1 MSKPRPETFKGD
13 FINGSFRK
21 AKQYDGSLKRQNPS
35 DLEDLVADFSFRRES
50 VNEAIEA
57 AKKAAPAWAR
67 QSWASRRA
75 AVLSIQADLK
85 KHAEPLAALIS
96 REVGK
101 PLWESKAEVQAMI
114 SKCEKTIRISEE
126 EQKHLATQGN
136 TRYRLRPLGV
146 VAVLGQST
154 FPGHLSNSHLIP
166 ALLSGNT
173 IILKPSEI
181 TPATGQLLAEL
192 FSSVPKGVI
201 NVIQGGPDIGELLA
215 THPGVNGVFLTG
227 TYQTGRKIT
236 QATLDQPGKL
246 LALQMGGK
254 CGCII
259 DADADIKAAALESVF
274 SSYATTG
281 QRCTATSRIFL
292 HKKIYE
298 AFVEKFTLLTKGL
311 RIGNPF
317 DADVFMGPM
326 ISLEARDKYL
336 ALLQDGTANGA
347 ERLFGGDAIERSRDG
362 VYVRPSLHKI
372 KKDAAPSRY
381 TQEEL
386 FGPDVALYAFTE
398 LEEAIEQ
405 ANQSE
410 YGLALSYFGK
420 KESNFE
426 EVLQTVKAGVIHWNR
441 GTISASGDLPFGGI
455 GKSGNFRPSGAWSL
469 RYSTHPVSTQAGPFL
484 TDPQKWP
491 PGFGRDGR

>member
-1 MSKPRPETFKGD
+1 MSKSRPETFKGD

-21 AKQYDGSLKRQNPS
+21 AKQYDGSIKRQNPS
-35 DLEDLVADFSFRRES
+35 DLEELIGEFFFRKDS

-57 AKKAAPAWAR
+57 AKKASVSWAK
-67 QSWASRRA
+67 QSWASRRS
-75 AVLSIQADLK
+75 AVLSLQSDIK
-85 KHAEPLAALIS
+85 KNAEHLAQLIS

-114 SKCEKTIRISEE
+114 SKCETTIRISEE

-136 TRYRLRPLGV
+136 TRFRLRPLGV

-154 FPGHLSNSHLIP
+154 FPGHLSNTHLIP

-173 IILKPSEI
+173 IVFKPSEV
-181 TPATGQLLAEL
+181 TPATGQLLAEI

-201 NVIQGGPDIGELLA
+201 NVIQGDPSIGELLA
-215 THPGVNGVFLTG
+215 AHPGLNGVFLTG

-236 QATLDQPGKL
+236 QATLDQPWKL

-254 CGCII
+254 CGCIV
-259 DADADIKAAALESVF
+259 DADADIKSAALESVF
-274 SSYATTG
+274 SSYVTTG

-292 HKKIYE
+292 HKKIAE
-298 AFVEKFTLLTKGL
+298 AFLEKFTLLTKGL

-326 ISLEARDKYL
+326 ISMEARERYL
-336 ALLQDGTANGA
+336 ATLQEGTANGA

-362 VYVRPSLHKI
+362 AYVRPSAHRMKRE
-372 KKDAAPSRY
+372 AAPSRY

-386 FGPDVALYAFTE
+386 FGPDVAIYSFSD

-405 ANQSE
+405 ANQNE
-410 YGLALSYFGK
+410 YGLAVSYFGK

-426 EVLQTVKAGVIHWNR
+426 EVLQSVKAGVIHWNR

-469 RYSTHPVSTQAGPFL
+469 RYSTFPVSTQSGPFL
-484 TDPQKWP
+484 SDPQKWP